1 MSKLKQ
7 IFTIPNILSF
17 IRIGLIPFIV
27 IAYAEGNLL
36 LSAILLASSALTDI
50 VDGFIARR
58 FNQVSPLGKA
68 LDPIADKLTLLA
80 VILCICFTK
89 PAVYLLLFVFII
101 KEVLMGVEGLIIIKK
116 TGTTYSARWYGK
128 MTTVILYVALAVEI
142 LWVNV
147 PLTLTYIMIAICIVA
162 VIFSFVMYTVS
173 NTKRINSIDNNE
185 QK

>member
-27 IAYAEGNLL
+27 IAYVEGNLL

-68 LDPIADKLTLLA
+68 LDPIA
-80 VILCICFTK
+80 
-89 PAVYLLLFVFII
+89 
-101 KEVLMGVEGLIIIKK
+101 
-116 TGTTYSARWYGK
+116 
-128 MTTVILYVALAVEI
+128 
-142 LWVNV
+142 
-147 PLTLTYIMIAICIVA
+147 
-162 VIFSFVMYTVS
+162 
-173 NTKRINSIDNNE
+173 
-185 QK
+185 

>member
-1 MSKLKQ
+1 
-7 IFTIPNILSF
+7 
-17 IRIGLIPFIV
+17 
-27 IAYAEGNLL
+27 
-36 LSAILLASSALTDI
+36 
-50 VDGFIARR
+50 
-58 FNQVSPLGKA
+58 
-68 LDPIADKLTLLA
+68 
-80 VILCICFTK
+80 
-89 PAVYLLLFVFII
+89 
-101 KEVLMGVEGLIIIKK
+101 MGVEGLIIIKK

-173 NTKRINSIDNNE
+173 NTKRINSIDNDE